1 MVGTIEPRKRHED
14 ALAAMER
21 LWSEG
26 QDVSLCIIGKYGW
39 KSSHIADRLQ
49 THPEKGRRLFWIG
62 DASDAELQF
71 AYRAAS
77 ALIFPTWAEGYGLPI
92 IEAAYFGLPVLCS
105 DLPVLREVG
114 GEHAIY
120 FQRGEPAAIASA
132 IRMFLNGKVQVD
144 PAGIKRLSWAE
155 SAHQLL
161 ELVQNQTWYTTLS
174 GPVSASVA
182 HSS

>member
-1 MVGTIEPRKRHED
+1 
-14 ALAAMER
+14 
-21 LWSEG
+21 
-26 QDVSLCIIGKYGW
+26 
-39 KSSHIADRLQ
+39 LQ

-71 AYRAAS
+71 AYREAS

-105 DLPVLREVG
+105 DLLVLREVG

-120 FQRGEPAAIASA
+120 FPRGEPASIAGA
-132 IRMFLNGKVQVD
+132 IRMFLNGEVQID

-155 SAHQLL
+155 SAYQLL
-161 ELVQNQTWYTTLS
+161 GLVQNQTWYTTLS
-174 GPVSASVA
+174 SPVSGSVA